1 MNLLLHL
8 RIFQRVAEAG
18 SFSRAAG
25 QLGLAPS
32 SVSAAVQKLEHHL
45 GARLFQRTTRRV
57 HPSSDGALLLARC
70 RTFLSDAGEVEQLFR
85 AGGRPAG
92 LLRIEVP
99 ARMARLQIAPA
110 LPGFLAAHPGV
121 SIDFGGSDRITDLV
135 GEGIDCVLRVG
146 DPGDVNL
153 AARPLGQLSQ
163 ATCAAPALLALH
175 PPVHRLADL
184 AALPA
189 IHFGRHPLTRP
200 EPFEFLVGDAVAI
213 QPVQGRVAVG
223 NAETYIAC
231 ALAGLGVIQVP
242 RYDIAEQLQDG
253 SLVELLPGHPPPSLP
268 LNVLYP
274 PQHRGARLLH
284 VFIDWLEALMA
295 PYVER

>member
-1 MNLLLHL
+1 MDLLLHL

-18 SFSRAAG
+18 SFSRAAE

-32 SVSAAVQKLEHHL
+32 SVSAAVQKLERHL
-45 GARLFQRTTRRV
+45 GARLLQRTTRRV
-57 HPSSDGALLLARC
+57 HASSDGALLLARC
-70 RTFLSDAGEVEQLFR
+70 RTFLNDAGEVEQLFR
-85 AGGRPAG
+85 SGERPAG
-92 LLRIEVP
+92 LLRVEVP

-110 LPGFLAAHPGV
+110 LPGFLAAYPGA

-135 GEGIDCVLRVG
+135 GEGIDCALRVG

-153 AARPLGQLSQ
+153 AARSLGQLRH
-163 ATCAAPALLALH
+163 ATCAAPALLARH
-175 PPVHRLADL
+175 PPVRRVTDL

-189 IHFGRHPLTRP
+189 IHFGRHPLTRR
-200 EPFEFLVGDAVAI
+200 EPFEFLVGDVPVV
-213 QPVQGRVAVG
+213 QPMQGRVAVG

-242 RYDIAEQLQDG
+242 RYDVVDQLRDG
-253 SLVELLPGHPPPSLP
+253 SLVELLPQYPPPSQP
-268 LNVLYP
+268 LNALYP
-274 PQHRGARLLH
+274 AQHRGSRLLH
-284 VFIDWLEALMA
+284 AFIDWLEALMA

>member
-1 MNLLLHL
+1 MDLLLHL

-18 SFSRAAG
+18 SFSRAAD
-25 QLGLAPS
+25 QLALAPS

-45 GARLFQRTTRRV
+45 GTRLLQRTTRRV

-70 RTFLSDAGEVEQLFR
+70 RSLLADAGEVEELFR
-85 AGGRPAG
+85 TGERPAG

-110 LPGFLAAHPGV
+110 LPGFLDTHPGV
-121 SIDFGGSDRITDLV
+121 RIDFGGSDRITDLI

-153 AARPLGQLSQ
+153 AARPLGHLRQV
-163 ATCAAPALLALH
+163 TCAAPALLAQH
-175 PPVHRLADL
+175 PPVRRVADL
-184 AALPA
+184 GAIPA
-189 IHFGRHPLTRP
+189 IHFGRHPLSRP
-200 EPFEFLVGDAVAI
+200 ESFEFLVDGARGD
-213 QPVQGRVAVG
+213 QPMQGRVAVG

-242 RYDIAEQLQDG
+242 RYDVAAELQDG
-253 SLVELLPGHPPPSLP
+253 SLVELLPDCPPPDLP

-274 PQHRGARLLH
+274 PQHRGSRLLH
-284 VFIDWLEALMA
+284 AFIDWLEALMA
-295 PYVER
+295 PYAAH